1 VEALLLY
8 QPRPA
13 VREQDMPIGKTMSVD
28 KAKDTSPKK
37 LVTENKTVE
46 AKSESSTKTDNKPDP
61 TPRTQGMGEGQKPV
75 SKAYKD
81 NWNDIFGKRKKR

>member
-1 VEALLLY
+1 
-8 QPRPA
+8 
-13 VREQDMPIGKTMSVD
+13 MSVD

-37 LVTENKTVE
+37 PVTENKTDE
-46 AKSESSTKTDNKPDP
+46 AKSESPTKTDNKPDP
-61 TPRTQGMGEGQKPV
+61 TPRKQGMGEGQKPV